1 MIRVFLADDHGIVR
15 SGVRKLLEAESD
27 LRVVGEAADGRA
39 VLAAPDIDAWDV
51 LVLDL
56 SLPKVN
62 GIEVMRRLR
71 ESHPALRVVVLSMY
85 PEDQYA
91 ERMRHDGAVAYVSK
105 NDPPAAL
112 LAAIR
117 TAARG
122 LPWQRTPAAA
132 AAARSGPAQPPHA
145 ALTAREYQV
154 FTLLFQ
160 GEKVT
165 DIAAE
170 LNLSVST
177 VSNHVAHVKE
187 KLGARSVGEVVAYAH
202 RAGLVA

>member
-1 MIRVFLADDHGIVR
+1 MIRVFLADDHSIVR
-15 SGVRKLLEAESD
+15 GGVKKLLEGEGDIA
-27 LRVVGEAADGRA
+27 VVGEAADGRA
-39 VLAAPDIDAWDV
+39 VLNAPDIDKWDV

-62 GIEVMRRLR
+62 GIEVLRRLR
-71 ESHPALRVVVLSMY
+71 ASHPALRVVVLSMY

-91 ERMRHDGAVAYVSK
+91 DRMRHDGAVAYVPKS
-105 NDPPAAL
+105 DPPAAL
-112 LAAIR
+112 LDAIR
-117 TAARG
+117 AAVRG
-122 LPWQRTPAAA
+122 QRWQRPAAA
-132 AAARSGPAQPPHA
+132 APGAGDPARPAHA

-154 FTLLFQ
+154 FTLIFQ

-187 KLGARSVGEVVAYAH
+187 KLGARSIGEIVAYAH
-202 RAGLVA
+202 RVGLVQ